1 MNTFVKTPVFNTLN
15 SLKLI
20 SRNFWRAV
28 KFLNFH
34 TVASSQLKSFKP
46 LSISAPLQVYIAR
59 QSKDAN
65 VPWSVLNGLKFGLT
79 TGLILLCL
87 IDFGYEIRNQAAP
100 VHPLASSI
108 KIVTFLVVLGLQWL
122 CKKKGLVTST
132 ILFFFWT
139 LREEENNEEY

>member
-1 MNTFVKTPVFNTLN
+1 M
-15 SLKLI
+15 
-20 SRNFWRAV
+20 AV
-28 KFLNFH
+28 RFLNFH
-34 TVASSQLKSFKP
+34 TVASSQLKSFKQP

-100 VHPLASSI
+100 VHPLASSL

-139 LREEENNEEY
+139 LREEENEEYYLVFRDQLNCRIYLNFTPSLAIF

>member
-1 MNTFVKTPVFNTLN
+1 MNTFVKTPVFKTLN

-20 SRNFWRAV
+20 SRNFWMAV

-34 TVASSQLKSFKP
+34 TVSSSQLKSFKP

-139 LREEENNEEY
+139 LREDNEEY